1 MNCDTQGAGG
11 SEAQAAAHPVPGP
24 DGSVRKPY
32 GIFAAAFLI
41 DLAVACLMLS
51 LQFLA
56 VSMGAIPRVLGMIGA
71 FGSGGYAAT
80 CVFSGGIADR
90 IGRKRSATIGIFSAA
105 VVWLLYTKAPNP
117 YWLLAMVPFG
127 GAALGMVWPAV
138 QAWLA
143 ERTASGQRALNRNLG
158 LFNVSWSA
166 GLLIGPL
173 VAGYIWRDDFPALPF
188 VLCAA
193 TGGVVVIVL
202 LLTPGGGPGVRQQRQ
217 SATDDAD
224 GAQDHA
230 LWPLFMK
237 LAWAGNFS
245 SWFVGATIQ
254 TMFPKLGLS
263 AEMALS
269 HRLVGVVIFCYWGA
283 LMGSFFLARTT
294 QRWQFKMW
302 PLIVAEA
309 FSLLGML
316 CAGLY
321 ANSAVAFGI
330 CFAIA
335 GGAAGVT
342 YVSSLFYS
350 ITGSPE
356 SCGRRTGFH
365 EAILG
370 VGSLA
375 GGLISGEVATMF
387 GLRTPYLAA
396 ASIIFAVVLVQVLVW
411 TSRTRATRLG
421 HQATV

>member
-11 SEAQAAAHPVPGP
+11 SEVEAAAHPVPGP
-24 DGSVRKPY
+24 DGSVPKPY

-105 VVWLLYTKAPNP
+105 VVWLLYTTAPNP

-173 VAGYIWRDDFPALPF
+173 AAGYIWRDDFPALPF
-188 VLCAA
+188 ILCAA
-193 TGGVVVIVL
+193 TGGVIVVVL

-224 GAQDHA
+224 SAHEHA

-237 LAWAGNFS
+237 LAWLGNFS
-245 SWFVGATIQ
+245 S
-254 TMFPKLGLS
+254 
-263 AEMALS
+263 
-269 HRLVGVVIFCYWGA
+269 
-283 LMGSFFLARTT
+283 
-294 QRWQFKMW
+294 
-302 PLIVAEA
+302 
-309 FSLLGML
+309 
-316 CAGLY
+316 
-321 ANSAVAFGI
+321 
-330 CFAIA
+330 
-335 GGAAGVT
+335 
-342 YVSSLFYS
+342 
-350 ITGSPE
+350 
-356 SCGRRTGFH
+356 
-365 EAILG
+365 
-370 VGSLA
+370 
-375 GGLISGEVATMF
+375 
-387 GLRTPYLAA
+387 
-396 ASIIFAVVLVQVLVW
+396 
-411 TSRTRATRLG
+411 
-421 HQATV
+421 